1 MSLIF
6 PSRVFGV
13 LIFALALSPAWG
25 STDNN
30 LLQAGYQQ
38 MYNLDFTA
46 AHKTFETWERAHPD
60 DPMGP
65 VSNAAA
71 YLFSEFER
79 LHILETEL
87 FTDDTKFI
95 HREKQTPDPDLKR
108 AFEAELGKAN
118 DITRDVLTKSPQD
131 PNAQFAEIVANGLR
145 GDYASLIEKHNVA
158 ALAFTKAGRNLAE
171 KLIAQDPSYYDA
183 YLAIGI
189 ENYILSANSAPVRW
203 ILKLGGAQTDKD
215 VGIRNL
221 QITATKGIYLA
232 PFARMLL
239 AVAALRDKDNTTA
252 KNLLGGLSREF
263 PQNAL
268 YKREL
273 ARIQ

>member
-1 MSLIF
+1 MLLF
-6 PSRVFGV
+6 RLSRAFGV
-13 LIFALALSPAWG
+13 SILLLAASPAWC
-25 STDNN
+25 STDPNP
-30 LLQAGYQQ
+30 LQAGYRQ

-46 AHKTFETWERAHPD
+46 AHKTFESWEQKHPD

-95 HREKQTPDPDLKR
+95 HRERQTPDPDLKR
-108 AFEAELGKAN
+108 AFEAELGKGG
-118 DITRDVLTKSPQD
+118 DIARDVLAKSPQD
-131 PNAQFAEIVANGLR
+131 LNAQFAQVLANGLR
-145 GDYASLIEKHNVA
+145 GDYASLIEKRNVT

-171 KLIAQDPSYYDA
+171 KLVAQSPSYYDA

-203 ILKLGGAQTDKD
+203 ILRLGGAQTDKD
-215 VGIRNL
+215 AGIKNL
-221 QITATKGIYLA
+221 QITATKGTYLA

-239 AVAALRDKDNTTA
+239 AVAALRDKDNATA
-252 KNLLGGLSREF
+252 KNLLSGLSQEF

-268 YKREL
+268 YKKEL
-273 ARIQ
+273 TRIQ